1 MSGKPDVIV
10 VPLTSELAN
19 VLKAKAAVALNGD
32 GSCSLKAMS
41 MSCFASEACARN
53 QFSSMKLDVLLRSR
67 YRFVAMVNKS
77 DEFVGC
83 VSAESADTDR
93 MVASYF
99 PNEPLP
105 KAAVILYNLCVSHDY
120 RGCGAGRKLVQ
131 AVIDIAQSPRDVY
144 LLVSRLNPNETN
156 PEKAK
161 IYQDR
166 IDRLLA
172 TYDKLEFD
180 VKCDCSHCYLLQHR
194 ISST

>member
-1 MSGKPDVIV
+1 MLDKPDVIV

-19 VLKAKAAVALNGD
+19 LLKAKAAVALNGD

-53 QFSSMKLDVLLRSR
+53 QFSSMKLDMLLRSR
-67 YRFVAMVNKS
+67 YSFVAMVNKS

-83 VSAESADTDR
+83 VSAESLGSDH
-93 MVASYF
+93 MVAMYF
-99 PNEPLP
+99 PQEKLP
-105 KAAVILYNLCVSHDY
+105 KTAVILYNLCVSHDY

-131 AVIDIAQSPRDVY
+131 AVINVAQSPSDVY

-161 IYQDR
+161 IYKDR

-172 TYDKLEFD
+172 TYNKLEFD
-180 VKCDCSHCYLLQHR
+180 IKCDCPQCYLLRHR
-194 ISST
+194 